1 MKKYY
6 LAYGS
11 NLNIRQM
18 KIICP
23 FSKLVGKSL
32 LTDYR
37 LVFKGTKNNGYL
49 TIEKSEQSIVP
60 IGVYEITNYD
70 EHQLDLYENYP
81 ALYIKE
87 TITILLNGVAIEG
100 IIYIM
105 NPYYSYTLPTM
116 EYINICKE
124 GYNNLGFSTN
134 ILSQALKTTIDS
146 IDKKLIK

>member
-32 LTDYR
+32 LPDYR
-37 LVFKGTKNNGYL
+37 LVFKGTKNKGYL

-60 IGVYEITNYD
+60 IGIYEITDYD

-81 ALYIKE
+81 ALYLKDN
-87 TITILLNGVAIEG
+87 ITILLNGVPIEG

-105 NPYYSYTLPTM
+105 NPYYSYEFPTI
-116 EYINICKE
+116 EYLNLCKE
-124 GYNNLGFSTN
+124 GYSNLGFNIN

-146 IDKKLIK
+146 KDKKLIK